1 MSGVGVSVLSGV
13 GFTEGSTCAL
23 EGHVSEGK
31 SPTPVL
37 LGLLMLLLPVA
48 SLLLSCCLWSGG
60 GVQIRA
66 ATAFTMAASAY

>member
-1 MSGVGVSVLSGV
+1 MSGVGVSVLSGF

-23 EGHVSEGK
+23 EGHVSQGK
-31 SPTPVL
+31 SPTPIL

-48 SLLLSCCLWSGG
+48 SLLLSLERS

-66 ATAFTMAASAY
+66 ATAFTMAASAYY